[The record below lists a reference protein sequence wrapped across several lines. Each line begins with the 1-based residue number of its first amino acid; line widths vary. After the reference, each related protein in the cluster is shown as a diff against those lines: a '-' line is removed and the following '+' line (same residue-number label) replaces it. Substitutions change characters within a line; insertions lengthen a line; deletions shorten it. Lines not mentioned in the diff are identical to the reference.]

1 MPNIKFGTDGF
12 RGITD
17 QDFNEESVR
26 TIAAAL
32 AVYLQR
38 KGLATRGVVV
48 GYDRR
53 YKSAEFASV
62 AACVL
67 GNMGIKV
74 YLFDHAVPTPVVS
87 YAIVAYNLG
96 GGAIIT
102 ASHNPPQWNGFKIK
116 TESGAG
122 APLQVTDSLE
132 KICCTLN
139 MPPLTMTLEEL
150 KYKEVVISA
159 DFMIDIYNKHL
170 SELVDLELIKKQ
182 NWRIVTNPMHGAG
195 IGYFPHLLQG
205 GQITIEE
212 INNEIDFVFGDV
224 PPEPV
229 EKNLSDQISF
239 MRALPCSVGIALDGD
254 ADRLAL
260 ISEEGEYLGPPQT
273 FSMLAHYMFK
283 HKTING
289 GLARTVNAS
298 IMLEKIC
305 RQFAKPLYTVPVGFK
320 HIAAAMTEQ
329 GVSIGGEES
338 GSYGFS
344 THMPE
349 RDGILSGLYI
359 LEFMARE
366 KKLPS
371 QILEDLYRITGKWYY
386 RRLDITYNPTI
397 RDKIMAKIKTLKPGW
412 IGQEAIIDSDDLD
425 GLKLTLQSGAWL
437 LLRPSGTEPL
447 IRIYAESLL
456 PEQTDELLAYGK
468 QSLGL

>member
-1 MPNIKFGTDGF
+1 MLNIKFGTDGF
-12 RGITD
+12 RGIID
-17 QDFNEESVR
+17 EDFNEESVR

-32 AVYLQR
+32 AMYLR
-38 KGLATRGVVV
+38 EKGLATRGVVV

-53 YKSAEFASV
+53 HKSAEFASA

-74 YLFDHAVPTPVVS
+74 YLFECAVPTPVVS
-87 YAIVAYNLG
+87 YAIIAHNLG
-96 GGAIIT
+96 GGAVIT
-102 ASHNPPQWNGFKIK
+102 ASHNPPRWNGFKIK

-122 APLQVTDSLE
+122 APPQVTDSLE
-132 KICCTLN
+132 KMCSALS

-150 KYKEVVISA
+150 KYKGVVVSA
-159 DFMIDIYNKHL
+159 DFLIDIYIKRL
-170 SELVDLELIKKQ
+170 GELVDLELIKKQ
-182 NWRIVTNPMHGAG
+182 NWRVVTNPMHGAG
-195 IGYFPHLLQG
+195 IGYFPRILQG

-212 INNEIDFVFGDV
+212 VNNEIDFTFGNV
-224 PPEPV
+224 PPEPI
-229 EKNLSDQISF
+229 EKNLGDQISF
-239 MRALPCSVGIALDGD
+239 IRALSCSIGIALDGD

-260 ISEEGEYLGPPQT
+260 ISEEGQYLESSQT
-273 FSMLAHYMFK
+273 FSMLAYYMFK
-283 HKTING
+283 YKNTDG
-289 GLARTVNAS
+289 SLARTINTSV
-298 IMLEKIC
+298 MLEKLC
-305 RQFAKPLYTVPVGFK
+305 QQFAKPLYTVPVGFK
-320 HIAAAMTEQ
+320 HIAAAMIEK
-329 GVSIGGEES
+329 GAYIGGEES

-349 RDGILSGLYI
+349 RDGILSGLYM

-371 QILEDLYRITGKWYY
+371 QILEDLYKITGKWYY
-386 RRLDITYNPTI
+386 RRLDVTYNPTM
-397 RDKIMAKIKTLKPGW
+397 RDKIMTKLKTLKPGW

-456 PEQTDELLAYGK
+456 PEQTNELLAYGK